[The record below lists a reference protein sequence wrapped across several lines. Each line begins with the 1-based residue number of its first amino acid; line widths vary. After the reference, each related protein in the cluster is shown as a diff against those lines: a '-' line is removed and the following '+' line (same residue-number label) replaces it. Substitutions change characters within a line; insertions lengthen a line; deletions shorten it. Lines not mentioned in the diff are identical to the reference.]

1 MNKKV
6 LLIGGGGTLGTYT
19 ARELLKQGHSV
30 DIICLEDKTSDEEN
44 LKFYKGRANFDYLS
58 EFLKDKIYDGK
69 WTTPRLYYED
79 GSNADW

>member
-44 LKFYKGRANFDYLS
+44 LKLDCYHLEN
-58 EFLKDKIYDGK
+58 
-69 WTTPRLYYED
+69 
-79 GSNADW
+79 N